1 MSNMSYCRWENTAAD
16 MADCTSNQADL
27 QERWDDENDAPSQY
41 EKDGYFRALRQAAKM
56 LEQAT
61 PEELAEAGVDLAR
74 LA

>member
-41 EKDGYFRALRQAAKM
+41 EKDAYFRALRQAAKM